1 MAHDEGL
8 GDDEPGSPLLPPDDR
23 IWRHPSE
30 VGGHGASRVEAPAAP
45 IPPGRRWWPAGV
57 VAWLLAGATV
67 GALLVSVSG
76 VGRAV
81 RTVSVP
87 AVELV
92 VAPGSMGP
100 MTAPPEIVVGIA
112 DHLRAVVVKVRADG
126 AGGPGEGTGVIF
138 RSDGHILTNHHVVR
152 GARTVIVTTAD
163 GLQLAG
169 SVVGSDAET
178 DIAVVK
184 LETADDSVATAV
196 IGSASTLRIGQMALA
211 LGASTDGGRPTM
223 TVGVVRAVGM
233 DVRAP
238 GRSPMTE
245 MIQTDLPVTVASSG
259 GPLVDA
265 AGAVIGITTDLA
277 GSTPETGRAGY
288 ATPIDVAR
296 DVAVQLITTGRVAR
310 SWLGIEGEDLD
321 TPTASSLG
329 LSGGARVKGVTA
341 DSPASRA
348 GLAAGEVV
356 TSLDGQP
363 VRSLSGLKALLR
375 SHQPGRVVSLSVLGA
390 DGPRSVRVRLVE
402 RAVPRR

>member
-1 MAHDEGL
+1 VARDDGL

-30 VGGHGASRVEAPAAP
+30 VGGHGPPRVDVAGTTL
-45 IPPGRRWWPAGV
+45 PPRRRWWPAGV
-57 VAWLLAGATV
+57 AAWLLAGATA
-67 GALLVSVSG
+67 GALLASLSG
-76 VGRAV
+76 VGRAA

-100 MTAPPEIVVGIA
+100 MTAPPEVVVSIA

-126 AGGPGEGTGVIF
+126 IGGPGEGTGVVF
-138 RSDGHILTNHHVVR
+138 RSDGHILTNHRVVR
-152 GARTVIVTTAD
+152 GARGVTVVTAD
-163 GLQLAG
+163 GAHLAG

-184 LETADDSVATAV
+184 LDTAIDGLATAV

-211 LGASTDGGRPTM
+211 LGASRDGGRPTM

-233 DVRAP
+233 DVISP
-238 GRSPMTE
+238 GRSPLTE

-321 TPTASSLG
+321 TLTANSLG
-329 LSGGARVKGVTA
+329 LSGGARVKAVTA

-356 TSLDGQP
+356 TSLDGRP
-363 VRSLSGLKALLR
+363 VRSLSGLKTLLR

-390 DGPRSVRVRLVE
+390 AGPRSVRVRLAE
-402 RAVPRR
+402 RAAPPR